1 MDLTDL
7 IPPSIIQ
14 PDDYTQDGLLH
25 CGNCRTPK
33 EFDAPKLGIVPI
45 RCQCVKEAEEK
56 AEAQRE
62 ERQKQER
69 IESRVKHSGI
79 PSKYLGQTLENI
91 DKTGEISGFVEVC
104 QNYSDNWVENKSK
117 GKGLFLYGSV
127 GTGKTML
134 ACIIGQDLIKMGYAV
149 KFLSVYDILRRPQG
163 FAYAEAN
170 EDFDEM
176 IKKVHLLIID
186 DLGAERATSFAKEQI
201 MAVLDMRYGT
211 GLPMIVTSNLSNEEL
226 SNPKDIIDARIKS
239 RITELKAVHMTGADY
254 RRTIA
259 KRKD

>member
-1 MDLTDL
+1 MN
-7 IPPSIIQ
+7 IPITPATIQ

-56 AEAQRE
+56 AEAQRA
-62 ERQKQER
+62 ERQRQER
-69 IESRVKHSGI
+69 IADRLKESGI
-79 PSKYLGQTLENI
+79 PAKYIGQTLQNI

-104 QNYSDNWVENKSK
+104 QNYLDNWIENKAK
-117 GKGLFLYGSV
+117 GKGLFFYGTV

-134 ACIIGQDLIKMGYAV
+134 ACIIGQDLIKIGYAV

-186 DLGAERATSFAKEQI
+186 DLGVERTTPYAKEQVT
-201 MAVLDMRYGT
+201 AVLDMRYGS
-211 GLPMIVTSNLSNEEL
+211 GLPMIVTSNLSNAEL
-226 SNPKDIIDARIKS
+226 SNPKDMADARIKS